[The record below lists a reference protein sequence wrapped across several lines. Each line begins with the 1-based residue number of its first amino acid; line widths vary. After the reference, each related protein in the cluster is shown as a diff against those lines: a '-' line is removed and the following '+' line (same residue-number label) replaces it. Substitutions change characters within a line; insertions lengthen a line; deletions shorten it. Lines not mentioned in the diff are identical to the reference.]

1 MSETLYKKPLK
12 QYFGYDSFRG
22 IQLDI
27 IKSIAAGHD
36 TLGLMP
42 TGGGKSVTFQ
52 VPALV
57 MQGVCIVITPL
68 ISLMQDQVEHL
79 KAKGIKAEAIYSGLG
94 YQEIQKILD
103 NAIYGAVKFL
113 YVSPERLSQK
123 LFLTKLHYMQVS
135 IITVDEAHCIS
146 QWGYDF
152 RPSYLSISK
161 IREVLPEVPILA
173 LTATAT
179 PAVIEDIQ
187 DKLSF
192 GKYSDK
198 RPNVYR
204 MSFRRDNISYVVR
217 HTEDKDAEMLHIL
230 RSVQGC
236 AIVYTRNRD
245 KTKEVAKQLC
255 DADISATYY
264 HAGLDIAIK
273 DRRQKLWQADET
285 RVMVATNAFGM
296 GIDKSDVRLVIHLDC
311 PDSLEAYFQE
321 AGRAGRDGKRSYA
334 VLLYNNGDRHRMIRH
349 SRQAFPPKEYI
360 RKVYDNLAYFYE
372 LATESGEGARYEFNE
387 DLFCVRFHHY
397 PTQLEYALAIL
408 QNAGYIHYE
417 HDPDNKPRVQIVAT
431 REELYYIPNM
441 SRQEN
446 DVITSL
452 LRYYG
457 TLFIDLTYIDISLI
471 TRKTGMTEQQIH
483 VTLKTL
489 VQRGVIRYVPRR
501 NIPTI
506 TFTRQR
512 VISERLVIGKDV
524 YEKLRDRLVER
535 ISAVLD
541 YAETEGVC
549 RQKMLLEY
557 FGEKSS
563 EDCHHCDICIDNKQS
578 HSDGSNEALQT
589 IVEILSDKAP
599 HLLSEIRSL
608 PIPRNH
614 LHEALE
620 MLIQEKRVTIDGPS
634 IILREGS

>member
-1 MSETLYKKPLK
+1 MSETLYKQTLK

-52 VPALV
+52 IPALV

-79 KAKGIKAEAIYSGLG
+79 KAKGIKAEAIHSGLG

-103 NAIYGAVKFL
+103 NAIYGAVRFL

-161 IREVLPEVPILA
+161 IREELPDVPVLA

-179 PAVIEDIQ
+179 PVVIEDIQ
-187 DKLSF
+187 EKLSF

-217 HTEDKDAEMLHIL
+217 HTEDKDTEMLHIL
-230 RSVQGC
+230 RSVQGS

-245 KTKEVAKQLC
+245 KTKEIAKQLC
-255 DADISATYY
+255 DASISATYY

-296 GIDKSDVRLVIHLDC
+296 GIDKPDVRLVIHLDC

-321 AGRAGRDGKRSYA
+321 AGRGGRDGKRSYA

-349 SRQAFPPKEYI
+349 SRQAFPPKDYI
-360 RKVYDNLAYFYE
+360 RKVYDNLAYFFE

-457 TLFIDLTYIDISLI
+457 TLFIDLTYIDISLL

-483 VTLKTL
+483 VILKTL
-489 VQRGVIRYVPRR
+489 AQRGVIRYVPRR
-501 NIPTI
+501 NVSTI
-506 TFTRQR
+506 TFIRQR
-512 VISERLVIGKDV
+512 VISERLSIGKDI
-524 YEKLRDRLVER
+524 YEKQRDRLVER
-535 ISAVLD
+535 INAVLD
-541 YAETEGVC
+541 YAETKGVC

-563 EDCHHCDICIDNKQS
+563 EDCHHCDICIDSKQN
-578 HSDGSNEALQT
+578 HSEGSNDALQT
-589 IVEILSDKAP
+589 IVGILSDKEP

-608 PIPRNH
+608 PIPRDN
-614 LHEALE
+614 LHDALE
-620 MLIQEKRVTIDGPS
+620 TLIQEKCVTIDGPS
-634 IILREGS
+634 IILREGR

>member
-1 MSETLYKKPLK
+1 MSETLYKQTLK

-36 TLGLMP
+36 TLGLMR

-52 VPALV
+52 IPALV

-79 KAKGIKAEAIYSGLG
+79 KAKGIKAEAIHSGLG

-103 NAIYGAVKFL
+103 NAIYGAVRFL

-161 IREVLPEVPILA
+161 IREELPDVPVLA

-187 DKLSF
+187 EKLSF

-217 HTEDKDAEMLHIL
+217 HTEDKDTEMLHIL
-230 RSVQGC
+230 RSVQGS

-255 DADISATYY
+255 DASISATYY

-296 GIDKSDVRLVIHLDC
+296 GIDKPDVRLVIHLDC

-321 AGRAGRDGKRSYA
+321 AGRGGRDGKRSYA
-334 VLLYNNGDRHRMIRH
+334 VLLYNNGDRHRMIKH
-349 SRQAFPPKEYI
+349 SRQAFPPKDYI
-360 RKVYDNLAYFYE
+360 RKVYDNLAYFFE

-417 HDPDNKPRVQIVAT
+417 QDPDNKPRVQIVAT

-457 TLFIDLTYIDISLI
+457 TLFIDLTYIDISLL

-483 VTLKTL
+483 VILKTL
-489 VQRGVIRYVPRR
+489 AQRGVIRYVPRR
-501 NIPTI
+501 NVPTI
-506 TFTRQR
+506 TFIRQR
-512 VISERLVIGKDV
+512 VISERLSIGKDI
-524 YEKLRDRLVER
+524 YEKQRDRLVER
-535 ISAVLD
+535 INAVLD
-541 YAETEGVC
+541 YAETKGVC

-563 EDCHHCDICIDNKQS
+563 EDCHHCDICIDSKQNPS
-578 HSDGSNEALQT
+578 EGSNDALQT
-589 IVEILSDKAP
+589 ILGILSDKEP

-608 PIPRNH
+608 PIPRDN
-614 LHEALE
+614 LHDALE
-620 MLIQEKRVTIDGPS
+620 TLIQEKCVTIDGPS
-634 IILREGS
+634 IILREGR

>member
-1 MSETLYKKPLK
+1 MSETLYKQTLK

-36 TLGLMP
+36 TLGLMR

-52 VPALV
+52 IPALV

-79 KAKGIKAEAIYSGLG
+79 KAKGIKAEAIHSGLG

-103 NAIYGAVKFL
+103 NAIYGAVRFL

-161 IREVLPEVPILA
+161 IREELPDVPVLA

-187 DKLSF
+187 EKLSF

-217 HTEDKDAEMLHIL
+217 HTEDKDTEMLHIL
-230 RSVQGC
+230 RSVQGS

-255 DADISATYY
+255 DASISATYY

-296 GIDKSDVRLVIHLDC
+296 GIDKPDVRLVIHLDC

-321 AGRAGRDGKRSYA
+321 AGRGGRDGKRSYA
-334 VLLYNNGDRHRMIRH
+334 VLLYNNGDRHRMIKH
-349 SRQAFPPKEYI
+349 SRQAFPPKDYI
-360 RKVYDNLAYFYE
+360 RKVYDNLAYFFE
-372 LATESGEGARYEFNE
+372 LATESGEGARYEINE

-417 HDPDNKPRVQIVAT
+417 QDPDNKPRVQIVAT

-457 TLFIDLTYIDISLI
+457 TLFIDLTYIDISLL

-483 VTLKTL
+483 VILKTL
-489 VQRGVIRYVPRR
+489 AQRGVIRYVPRR
-501 NIPTI
+501 NVPTI
-506 TFTRQR
+506 TFIRQR
-512 VISERLVIGKDV
+512 VISERLSIGKDI
-524 YEKLRDRLVER
+524 YEKQRDRLVER
-535 ISAVLD
+535 INAVLD
-541 YAETEGVC
+541 YAETKGVC

-563 EDCHHCDICIDNKQS
+563 EDCHHCDICIDSKQN
-578 HSDGSNEALQT
+578 HSEVSNDALQT
-589 IVEILSDKAP
+589 IVGILSDKEP

-608 PIPRNH
+608 PIPRDN
-614 LHEALE
+614 LHDALE
-620 MLIQEKRVTIDGPS
+620 TLIQEKCVTIDGPS
-634 IILREGS
+634 IILREGR